1 MPVRFQL
8 KTNLTHTLHTIFT
21 QNIWNWRNH
30 GETSGTD
37 YMIIYNQCVM
47 TEKIPH
53 KILSACTS

>member
-30 GETSGTD
+30 GETSDTD
-37 YMIIYNQCVM
+37 YIIIYNQCVM
-47 TEKIPH
+47 TEKN
-53 KILSACTS
+53 T